1 MKTTHQIQ
9 FSCEGF
15 NSVKTSGEYSAAF
28 IFAQRYFDRIH
39 GRGKHR
45 VIKIDGPING
55 MPIGI
60 PGVSYA
66 FQAYAVPACME
77 VACEGQR
84 AGTMLQLTIKRCYY
98 APDPLPEWSCH
109 AYKDEARRKAFVIR
123 LYGMPKIEAEHLLE
137 MEDEAELR
145 ELLRHTHD
153 NTELSRT
160 IKAAI
165 IGQIY
170 GA

>member
-28 IFAQRYFDRIH
+28 IFAQRYFDRIY

-84 AGTMLQLTIKRCYY
+84 AGTMLQLTIKRCSY
-98 APDPLPEWSCH
+98 APDPLPEH
-109 AYKDEARRKAFVIR
+109 ACEVYKEDARRKAIVIR
-123 LYGMPKIEAEHLLE
+123 LYGMPIEEAEHLLK
-137 MEDEAELR
+137 MEDEQELR
-145 ELLRHTHD
+145 ELLRYTYD
-153 NTELSRT
+153 NTELYRS
-160 IKAAI
+160 IQGAI
-165 IGQIY
+165 LSKVFSD
-170 GA
+170 